1 MNVYRVFLAFVVLT
15 VWAPTGVGAAPGSAD
30 IKIEGAEAHFS
41 SMKPDMGTIFMTI
54 RNEGKTEDTLLGAAV
69 DMQGVIAELHDVKNN
84 SMMKVDKIIIP
95 AKNDVILKRGA
106 MHIMLFN
113 LPVTAKEGQEFT
125 LLLKFEKAGEQRVK
139 AKFSG
144 MGHEMHGH

>member
-1 MNVYRVFLAFVVLT
+1 MNVYRILFVFVMLA
-15 VWAPTGVGAAPGSAD
+15 VWAPTGAGAAPGPAD
-30 IKIEGAEAHFS
+30 IKIEGVEANFS

-54 RNEGKTEDTLLGAAV
+54 RNDGNTEDALLSVAV
-69 DMQGVIAELHDVKNN
+69 DLAGVTAELHDVKNN
-84 SMMKVDKIIIP
+84 SMVKVDKIIIP
-95 AKNDVILKRGA
+95 AKSDVMLKRGA

-125 LLLKFEKAGEQRVK
+125 ALLKFEKTGEKRIKVK
-139 AKFSG
+139 FAG

>member
-1 MNVYRVFLAFVVLT
+1 MNVYRILFACVMLA
-15 VWAPTGVGAAPGSAD
+15 VWVPTGANAAPGSAD
-30 IKIEGAEAHFS
+30 INIEGVEAHFS
-41 SMKPDMGTIFMTI
+41 AMKPDMGMIFMKI
-54 RNEGKTEDTLLGAAV
+54 RNAGKTEDVLLSASV
-69 DMQGVIAELHDVKNN
+69 DLQGVTAELHDVKHN
-84 SMMKVDKIIIP
+84 SMMKVDYILVPEKS
-95 AKNDVILKRGA
+95 DVILKRGA

-113 LPVTAKEGQEFT
+113 LPVIAKEGQEFT

>member
-1 MNVYRVFLAFVVLT
+1 MNVYRIFLAFVLLT
-15 VWAPTGVGAAPGSAD
+15 VWAPTGAIAVPGSVD
-30 IKIEGAEAHFS
+30 IKIEDAEAHFS
-41 SMKPDMGTIFMTI
+41 AMKPDMGTIFMKI
-54 RNEGKTEDTLLGAAV
+54 RNAGKTEDVLLSASV
-69 DMQGVIAELHDVKNN
+69 DLQGVTAELHDVKHN
-84 SMMKVDKIIIP
+84 SMMKVDYILVPEKS
-95 AKNDVILKRGA
+95 DVILKRGA

-125 LLLKFEKAGEQRVK
+125 VLLKFEKAGEKRVK